1 MAGGSSLPWPPM
13 DVTPQELRSSEIK
26 DSWRGYD
33 RDEVDDL
40 LERAAVTIE
49 SLTQEV
55 QEAHSRPAPVA
66 APVAAAPPAE
76 VPLPSSRD
84 DAEMLQRT
92 LLLAQR
98 AADDAVNEA
107 QARAKQLLEES
118 EAKAQTL
125 VSDAEATARRI
136 AEGERRRLEAE
147 LLDLSARR
155 EQLRA
160 DADAL
165 EEYVAGYRDRIRA
178 AIEGDLAQLGGDVE
192 PPTERPEL
200 HEVEIPVEREPAP
213 TAAIAAVAQP
223 SSAPDPAPE
232 VDLTAEPEADGPAG
246 GDAWD
251 AGPAT
256 RAIGGLAGAADGG
269 AEPNPFAAEAS
280 APRSPVAA
288 PPRPEPAE
296 WPPPAPTADASPA
309 PAAAPTG
316 DSWLSSSDSEWASSD
331 SEWASSPTAWDAPA
345 PWERDSAPPAAAPA
359 PAPTPAEAFAS
370 DVPMEANAIDTDSLD
385 DDEFFASLREAVRD
399 DAPLGPRDDEQ
410 AAFFDSGSEQDRRR
424 FRRRR

>member
-1 MAGGSSLPWPPM
+1 M

-40 LERAAVTIE
+40 LERAAITIE
-49 SLTQEV
+49 SLTQQVQEV
-55 QEAHSRPAPVA
+55 QSRPVPTVA
-66 APVAAAPPAE
+66 AAAAPPAD

-107 QARAKQLLEES
+107 QARAKQLLDES

-165 EEYVAGYRDRIRA
+165 EEYVALRFHTHGVGGVLCFHLLHRAWNRD
-178 AIEGDLAQLGGDVE
+178 
-192 PPTERPEL
+192 
-200 HEVEIPVEREPAP
+200 
-213 TAAIAAVAQP
+213 
-223 SSAPDPAPE
+223 
-232 VDLTAEPEADGPAG
+232 
-246 GDAWD
+246 
-251 AGPAT
+251 
-256 RAIGGLAGAADGG
+256 
-269 AEPNPFAAEAS
+269 
-280 APRSPVAA
+280 
-288 PPRPEPAE
+288 
-296 WPPPAPTADASPA
+296 
-309 PAAAPTG
+309 AAARA
-316 DSWLSSSDSEWASSD
+316 DHASSG
-331 SEWASSPTAWDAPA
+331 
-345 PWERDSAPPAAAPA
+345 RHAAA
-359 PAPTPAEAFAS
+359 
-370 DVPMEANAIDTDSLD
+370 
-385 DDEFFASLREAVRD
+385 
-399 DAPLGPRDDEQ
+399 
-410 AAFFDSGSEQDRRR
+410 RRR
-424 FRRRR
+424 TRRRRQSNRK

>member
-1 MAGGSSLPWPPM
+1 M

-55 QEAHSRPAPVA
+55 QEAKSRPAPVA
-66 APVAAAPPAE
+66 AAAAVAPPAE
-76 VPLPSSRD
+76 VPPPSSRD

-155 EQLRA
+155 EQLRS

-165 EEYVAGYRDRIRA
+165 EEYVAGYRDRIRS
-178 AIEGDLAQLGGDVE
+178 AIEGDLAKLGGDVE

-200 HEVEIPVEREPAP
+200 HDVEIPVERDPAP
-213 TAAIAAVAQP
+213 IAAVA
-223 SSAPDPAPE
+223 
-232 VDLTAEPEADGPAG
+232 
-246 GDAWD
+246 
-251 AGPAT
+251 
-256 RAIGGLAGAADGG
+256 
-269 AEPNPFAAEAS
+269 
-280 APRSPVAA
+280 
-288 PPRPEPAE
+288 
-296 WPPPAPTADASPA
+296 
-309 PAAAPTG
+309 
-316 DSWLSSSDSEWASSD
+316 
-331 SEWASSPTAWDAPA
+331 
-345 PWERDSAPPAAAPA
+345 
-359 PAPTPAEAFAS
+359 
-370 DVPMEANAIDTDSLD
+370 
-385 DDEFFASLREAVRD
+385 AVVETH
-399 DAPLGPRDDEQ
+399 P
-410 AAFFDSGSEQDRRR
+410 
-424 FRRRR
+424 

>member
-1 MAGGSSLPWPPM
+1 M

-55 QEAHSRPAPVA
+55 QESQSRPAPVA
-66 APVAAAPPAE
+66 AAVAAAPPAE

-136 AEGERRRLEAE
+136 AEGERRRLETE

-155 EQLRA
+155 EQLRS

-165 EEYVAGYRDRIRA
+165 EEYVAGYRDRIRS
-178 AIEGDLAQLGGDVE
+178 AIEGDLAKLGGDVE

-200 HEVEIPVEREPAP
+200 HDVEIPVERDPAP
-213 TAAIAAVAQP
+213 TAAVAAVIETHP
-223 SSAPDPAPE
+223 APAPAPVPAAEPE
-232 VDLTAEPEADGPAG
+232 VDLTDARDSG
-246 GDAWD
+246 GSSGDDAWD
-251 AGPAT
+251 SGPAT
-256 RAIGGLAGAADGG
+256 RAIGGLAGGGDSG
-269 AEPNPFAAEAS
+269 AEPSPFASRGVGAPVTRRRAAAARARGVAAARTHRRS
-280 APRSPVAA
+280 RARAVGDIIRPVDRRAPRRAG
-288 PPRPEPAE
+288 R
-296 WPPPAPTADASPA
+296 
-309 PAAAPTG
+309 
-316 DSWLSSSDSEWASSD
+316 
-331 SEWASSPTAWDAPA
+331 
-345 PWERDSAPPAAAPA
+345 
-359 PAPTPAEAFAS
+359 
-370 DVPMEANAIDTDSLD
+370 
-385 DDEFFASLREAVRD
+385 
-399 DAPLGPRDDEQ
+399 
-410 AAFFDSGSEQDRRR
+410 
-424 FRRRR
+424 

>member
-1 MAGGSSLPWPPM
+1 M

-49 SLTQEV
+49 SLNQEL
-55 QEAHSRPAPVA
+55 QDAKSRPAPVGA
-66 APVAAAPPAE
+66 APAPAQQAE

-84 DAEMLQRT
+84 DADMLQRT

-107 QARAKQLLEES
+107 QARAKQMLEES
-118 EAKAQTL
+118 EAKAQAL

-147 LLDLSARR
+147 LIDLSTRR

-165 EEYVAGYRDRIRA
+165 EEYVSGYRERIRA
-178 AIEGDLAQLGGDVE
+178 AIERDLATLGGDVA

-200 HEVEIPVEREPAP
+200 HDVDVPVERDPAV
-213 TAAIAAVAQP
+213 TAAVA
-223 SSAPDPAPE
+223 AVAEPA
-232 VDLTAEPEADGPAG
+232 VDLTNQPESAPAAD
-246 GDAWD
+246 DAWD
-251 AGPAT
+251 SGPAT
-256 RAIGGLAGAADGG
+256 RAIGGLDGSS
-269 AEPNPFAAEAS
+269 EPGSFASEAS
-280 APRSPVAA
+280 NPNAPVAA

-296 WPPPAPTADASPA
+296 WPPPAPVAEAPSAAAEAPA
-309 PAAAPTG
+309 PAAET
-316 DSWLSSSDSEWASSD
+316 SWLATSDAEWSTSS
-331 SEWASSPTAWDAPA
+331 TAWDAPA
-345 PWERDSAPPAAAPA
+345 PWEHDAPPASAPPEPYGS
-359 PAPTPAEAFAS
+359 E
-370 DVPMEANAIDTDSLD
+370 VPMEANAIDTDSLD
-385 DDEFFASLREAVRD
+385 DDAFFASLREAVRD

-410 AAFFDSGSEQDRRR
+410 SAYFDNGTEQDRRR